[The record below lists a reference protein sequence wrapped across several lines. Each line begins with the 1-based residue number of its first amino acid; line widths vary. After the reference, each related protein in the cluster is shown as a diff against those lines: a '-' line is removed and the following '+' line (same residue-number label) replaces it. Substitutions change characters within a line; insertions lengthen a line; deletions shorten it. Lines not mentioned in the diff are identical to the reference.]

1 MKNRQLRF
9 LLEEVTTDL
18 QIVSTKNT
26 DTLTGYSTLKI
37 SKLKQLRKGIHKLE
51 KASLFESETQKIKES
66 ILFTTSNDS
75 VTITGNE
82 GEELFNEIGIIG
94 YIVKSTAEIL
104 KSNQKEEDN
113 NSISIKFPDLQDFED
128 LSYFSTEINK
138 ILKQSIVN
146 DEINGSVKINNVE
159 NGSIW
164 FDVYLGSTAAVSL
177 VGGLTWAAAVI
188 FKKIQE
194 GRIIQQHVESL
205 GIKNESLKEI
215 KEKQKEALELL
226 IEGETKNLYNENF
239 KKENNEQ
246 FQRLKYCVKM
256 LSELIE
262 KGAEIHPA
270 LNQPESVKNL
280 YPKNNELEKIESKIR
295 KIE

>member
-18 QIVSTKNT
+18 QIVSTKST

-37 SKLKQLRKGIHKLE
+37 SKLKQLRKGIYKLE
-51 KASLFESETQKIKES
+51 KANLFESETQKIKES

-82 GEELFNEIGIIG
+82 GEELFNEIVIIG

-270 LNQPESVKNL
+270 LNQPENVKNL